1 MHQPAQRGLISD
13 LCVDVYNVGLV
24 AEITAG
30 LPDDAVDVVDGQ
42 TVAQGVVLGD
52 KNNVRLGEGLVR
64 FWVLPCASPAVPIG
78 DVPTILYHKASPFSN
93 GLPVRGAGMIC
104 KKRKMCYNK
113 TY

>member
-1 MHQPAQRGLISD
+1 M
-13 LCVDVYNVGLV
+13 GLV

-52 KNNVRLGEGLVR
+52 ENNVCLGEGLVQ

-78 DVPTILYHKASPFSN
+78 DVPTVLYHKASHFSN
-93 GLPVRGAGMIC
+93 GPPARGGGGDLQEAE
-104 KKRKMCYNK
+104 NVLQ
-113 TY
+113 